1 MNTKTGTPK
10 KNKAPVPPKC
20 TTPCCVKIEHL
31 DIDVFSKKYVD
42 MSVNKQPTKTK
53 NESPVNIT
61 KNTEIEP
68 STPRANIEFSE
79 EIRKVLHDRNMLTS
93 KTRKTVFD
101 ALDEIKT
108 RGEEENRV
116 YKREKALL
124 EIINS
129 EIKYVHQLEIIIN
142 FFSKPTQ
149 LNKLLRHD
157 DFQTVFGSILPIY
170 NVNKELLDELEKST
184 GNVAGA
190 FCKFA
195 PFFKVYSVYA
205 CEFKNILNILQ
216 NARSLNPQF
225 AKLVENQESRPE
237 VQNKL
242 SALLITP
249 IQRVPRYKLLLTHL
263 LQLTKPHEKD
273 YSQLMECLGK
283 IEEAA
288 DHINKI
294 VEDQENMQRLLEIQ
308 RFLKSGEPNIVKPGR
323 TLAKEGILVK
333 MGTKTAPSEKLYTVL
348 MNDIILFGKM
358 KKDELKINSMK
369 CVSIF
374 PLGKCKVLEI
384 LDKGCMK
391 ILCQEE
397 ELILYHEQFSETKS
411 WIKATKEA
419 IDTHLSGKKTLRKDS
434 SSRRPV
440 KRKDLFEYH
449 EVGISPGKPLMKKRK
464 LAPEPPTSKTVILS
478 KISSRKPIS
487 RTLMSTNPAPFT
499 YLPPISNKSE
509 SLSGQSSHI
518 QEEKDEQVTNGRS
531 NEVFLFGKPQDDAG
545 FKVGKFLGVVGT
557 SIKKLFGFKH

>member
-1 MNTKTGTPK
+1 MSTDTETPK

-20 TTPCCVKIEHL
+20 STPSVKLEHL
-31 DIDVFSKKYVD
+31 DTDVF
-42 MSVNKQPTKTK
+42 TKTYIDTCVEK
-53 NESPVNIT
+53 RSNESPEYIN

-68 STPRANIEFSE
+68 STPRAHIEFSE
-79 EIRKVLHDRNMLTS
+79 ELRKVLHDRNVLTS
-93 KTRKTVFD
+93 KTKKTVFE

-108 RGEEENRV
+108 KGEEENRR

-124 EIINS
+124 EIVNS

-142 FFSKPTQ
+142 FFSKPTEI
-149 LNKLLRHD
+149 NKLLKND
-157 DFQTVFGSILPIY
+157 EFQTVFGSILPIY
-170 NVNKELLDELEKST
+170 NVNKELLDELEKNP
-184 GNVAGA
+184 GKVAEA

-195 PFFKVYSVYA
+195 PFFKMYSVYA

-225 AKLVENQESRPE
+225 AKLMENQESRPE

-273 YSQLMECLGK
+273 HKQLTECLEK

-294 VEDQENMQRLLEIQ
+294 VEDQENMRRLLEIQ

-323 TLAKEGILVK
+323 TLSKEGILVK
-333 MGTKTAPSEKLYTVL
+333 MGTKNAPSEKLYAVL

-358 KKDELKINSMK
+358 KKDELKVNSMK
-369 CVSIF
+369 CVGIF
-374 PLGKCKVLEI
+374 PLGKCKVFEI
-384 LDKGCMK
+384 LDKGCMR
-391 ILCQEE
+391 ISCQEE
-397 ELILYHEQFSETKS
+397 ELILYHDQFSQTKS
-411 WIKATKEA
+411 WIKAIKEA
-419 IDTHLSGKKTLRKDS
+419 IDVHLTGKKTLRKDS

-449 EVGISPGKPLMKKRK
+449 EVGLSPGKPLTKRR
-464 LAPEPPTSKTVILS
+464 
-478 KISSRKPIS
+478 KISSRRPIS
-487 RTLMSTNPAPFT
+487 GALTNTKPEPFS
-499 YLPPISNKSE
+499 YLPPVLRSWDEKE
-509 SLSGQSSHI
+509 DLSGRTSQKK
-518 QEEKDEQVTNGRS
+518 EEESVNGKS
-531 NEVFLFGKPQDDAG
+531 NEIFLFGKRQDDAG